1 MNTTCSK
8 GSPRLGG
15 ASERKG
21 KGRAREG
28 RGFVR
33 QRQREPAQAC
43 HRWRPTV
50 VLAERQWGASG
61 GTLGRAVEGV
71 ELRLVQAL
79 DPIAETRWPRGVEVG
94 VERAGGEG
102 GSSCAHRKFSALSGV
117 CLVFTPPP
125 PPPPSEQAKT
135 SPFDE
140 DSGNVPCVAQ
150 DDLPAVAQ
158 LLTFR
163 HLFEAHEA
171 VFPTLEDGAATAPS
185 TPYTKRNHKRAEKEG
200 PQQDASALTQDANK
214 KSQAAMGRVRTA
226 AERFCRKDDVVPL
239 EKHRSCRYRAAH
251 DRVTFAGVFL
261 QG

>member
-1 MNTTCSK
+1 MKIFDTTKPYPVCSPPK
-8 GSPRLGG
+8 RATAG
-15 ASERKG
+15 APLL
-21 KGRAREG
+21 
-28 RGFVR
+28 FW
-33 QRQREPAQAC
+33 QND
-43 HRWRPTV
+43 TV

-71 ELRLVQAL
+71 ELRRVQAL

-185 TPYTKRNHKRAEKEG
+185 TPYTKRNHKRAEKEVRAPYTCEMG
-200 PQQDASALTQDANK
+200 LIKDPWLPQPVPFRRFYHGRALSRTRQLSRKTQTKNLRPPWA
-214 KSQAAMGRVRTA
+214 V
-226 AERFCRKDDVVPL
+226 
-239 EKHRSCRYRAAH
+239 
-251 DRVTFAGVFL
+251 
-261 QG
+261 